1 MEALALFGI
10 IIVLALAIL
19 LFVGYIYVFYVVVN
33 MKDSGG
39 EPYLRVDTNL
49 QPI

>member
-10 IIVLALAIL
+10 IIVIALVALLLA
-19 LFVGYIYVFYVVVN
+19 GYIYIFNVIVN
-33 MKDSGG
+33 MTNSGG

>member
-10 IIVLALAIL
+10 IILIVLVIL
-19 LFVGYIYVFYVVVN
+19 LFVGYGYIFDVIVN
-33 MKDSGG
+33 MKNSGG